1 VDLFCPWDGLRS
13 IDWSGAGPQ
22 GWAGAALVDGRIG
35 AVVAPNG
42 QLRLILAIEIRD
54 GRVAGYE
61 VIAEPDRRESVEI
74 AVL

>member
-1 VDLFCPWDGLRS
+1 
-13 IDWSGAGPQ
+13 
-22 GWAGAALVDGRIG
+22 VDGRIG